1 MWYVVRSESN
11 ASCLLPWK
19 LQQIKKS
26 TITPFDRVNS
36 QLQNAIFQQSPSLAV
51 PFLQQEPACHAFK
64 TRTNRSDPLLR
75 IYDTVTARKILP
87 RQSSFH
93 QPNRSQKVLNLNN
106 TVNAVELSSTEVHSF
121 QTGMK
126 PGKRRIVLFSGLLLK
141 VWAFS

>member
-1 MWYVVRSESN
+1 METTTNIRRTRTLIEQILSYKKLFFNIVTTNSY
-11 ASCLLPWK
+11 AFLPMMN
-19 LQQIKKS
+19 KS
-26 TITPFDRVNS
+26 M
-36 QLQNAIFQQSPSLAV
+36 
-51 PFLQQEPACHAFK
+51 HALFAK
-64 TRTNRSDPLLR
+64 ICTNRSDPLVH

-141 VWAFS
+141 V

>member
-1 MWYVVRSESN
+1 METTTNIRRTRTLIEQILSYKK
-11 ASCLLPWK
+11 LLFNIVTTNSYAFLPMMN
-19 LQQIKKS
+19 KS
-26 TITPFDRVNS
+26 M
-36 QLQNAIFQQSPSLAV
+36 
-51 PFLQQEPACHAFK
+51 HALFAK
-64 TRTNRSDPLLR
+64 ICTNRSDPLLH

-141 VWAFS
+141 V